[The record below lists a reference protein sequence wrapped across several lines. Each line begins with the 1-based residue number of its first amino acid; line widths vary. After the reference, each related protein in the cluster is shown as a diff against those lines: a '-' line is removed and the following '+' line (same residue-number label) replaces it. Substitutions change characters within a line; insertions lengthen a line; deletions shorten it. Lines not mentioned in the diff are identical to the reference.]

1 MSRHRAVLLGVCAL
15 VVVAG
20 SISIGSQG
28 SGNYPPQFPREG
40 ATKVLEN
47 DRVVVWDVTYT
58 KGQVLPIHEH
68 LNDFVAVTLQ
78 SGTRKITS
86 LEGKETLS
94 QDKFGVATFTKKGAI
109 HKEEGASDVP
119 TRKIFIWLK

>member
-1 MSRHRAVLLGVCAL
+1 MSGHRALFLAVCVL
-15 VVVAG
+15 VVPG
-20 SISIGSQG
+20 SVPGGSQT
-28 SGNYPPQFPREG
+28 SGQYEPQFPREG

-47 DRVVVWDVTYT
+47 ERVVIWDVTYT

-78 SGTRKITS
+78 SGTRKITQ
-86 LEGKETLS
+86 LDGRETLS
-94 QDKFGVATFTKKGAI
+94 QDKFGAATFTKKGAI

-119 TRKIFIWLK
+119 SRKIFIWLK

>member
-1 MSRHRAVLLGVCAL
+1 MSRHRAVLVAVL
-15 VVVAG
+15 VVIAG
-20 SISIGSQG
+20 SASGGSQS
-28 SGNYPPQFPREG
+28 SGQYPPQFPREG

-47 DRVVVWDVTYT
+47 ERVVIWDVTYT
-58 KGQVLPIHEH
+58 KGQLLPIHEH

-78 SGTRKITS
+78 SGTRKITQ
-86 LEGKETLS
+86 LDGKETLS
-94 QDKFGVATFTKKGAI
+94 QDKFGAATFTKKGAI